1 MGSERKAK
9 GGKGK
14 IINNSGEETRGKNQL
29 IIWPEGGRFNTNIRC
44 LPYLWSL
51 LRLPRTMFSDRGTL
65 FSERGIKDS
74 KGRSLRDLKLKDT
87 IFKYSCSYMIYS
99 KSFVSLP
106 DVLKSAVFKRI
117 KDILN
122 NRIKT
127 KEYDYI
133 SSETKI
139 ELLEIL
145 NETVPGFVK
154 LS

>member
-1 MGSERKAK
+1 
-9 GGKGK
+9 
-14 IINNSGEETRGKNQL
+14 
-29 IIWPEGGRFNTNIRC
+29 
-44 LPYLWSL
+44 
-51 LRLPRTMFSDRGTL
+51 
-65 FSERGIKDS
+65 
-74 KGRSLRDLKLKDT
+74 
-87 IFKYSCSYMIYS
+87 MIYS

-133 SSETKI
+133 SYETKK

-145 NETVPGFVK
+145 NETVLGFVK

>member
-1 MGSERKAK
+1 
-9 GGKGK
+9 
-14 IINNSGEETRGKNQL
+14 
-29 IIWPEGGRFNTNIRC
+29 
-44 LPYLWSL
+44 
-51 LRLPRTMFSDRGTL
+51 
-65 FSERGIKDS
+65 
-74 KGRSLRDLKLKDT
+74 
-87 IFKYSCSYMIYS
+87 
-99 KSFVSLP
+99 VSLP

-133 SSETKI
+133 SSETKM

>member
-1 MGSERKAK
+1 M
-9 GGKGK
+9 
-14 IINNSGEETRGKNQL
+14 
-29 IIWPEGGRFNTNIRC
+29 FIRRV
-44 LPYLWSL
+44 L
-51 LRLPRTMFSDRGTL
+51 
-65 FSERGIKDS
+65 
-74 KGRSLRDLKLKDT
+74 
-87 IFKYSCSYMIYS
+87 
-99 KSFVSLP
+99 SLP

-133 SSETKI
+133 SSETKM